1 VNLKRLL
8 AVAYKESLQILRD
21 TRVLIMAFAIPL
33 VLLILFGY
41 AVTLDINNLPL
52 GVYDQD
58 NSQKSRELVESLVQS
73 GYFSVKDYVR
83 SYEELEALIEKGE
96 IKIAIVIPQDFS
108 AEMKS
113 GKKIEIQTILDGSDA
128 NTASIGSGY
137 LSGGLMLFSSK
148 IAQSENKA
156 VIESRIRIWYNQE
169 LKSKN
174 FIIPGLIAVVMMIIG
189 ALLTSLV
196 VAREWERGTMEQ
208 LIATPVKSSELIFGK
223 LIPYFCIGMI
233 DLLVAVV
240 LARLLFKVPFRGDYL
255 FMFLVS
261 GIFLFGALGIGM
273 FISILTK
280 SQQLAYQ
287 MAMLTSFLP
296 GYILSGFI
304 FPIFN
309 MPLFLR
315 IITHIV
321 PARYYIKIL
330 QGIFLKGNGLKILG
344 FEILLLSI
352 FALIMLTIANL
363 IFKKRLP
370 D

>member
-1 VNLKRLL
+1 MNLKRLW
-8 AVAYKESLQILRD
+8 AVGYKESLQILRD
-21 TRVLIMAFAIPL
+21 IRVLIMAFAIPL
-33 VLLILFGY
+33 ILLILFGY
-41 AVTLDINNLPL
+41 AVTLDINNLL
-52 GVYDQD
+52 MGVYDQD
-58 NSQKSRELVESLVQS
+58 NSRESRELVESLVQS
-73 GYFSVKDYVR
+73 GYFSIKDYVK
-83 SYEELEALIEKGE
+83 SYEELETLLEKSE
-96 IKIAIVIPQDFS
+96 IKIALVIPQNFS
-108 AEMKS
+108 ADLKS
-113 GKKIEIQTILDGSDA
+113 GKKIEVQTILDGSDA

-137 LSGGLMLFSSK
+137 LSGGLLLFSSK
-148 IAQSENKA
+148 MAQSDNA
-156 VIESRIRIWYNQE
+156 PAIEGRTRIWYNQE

-174 FIIPGLIAVVMMIIG
+174 FIIPGLIAVIMMIIG

-196 VAREWERGTMEQ
+196 IAREWERGTMEQ

-223 LIPYFCIGMI
+223 LIPYFLVGMI
-233 DLLVAVV
+233 DLLVAVI

-261 GIFLFGALGIGM
+261 GIFLLGALGIGM

-315 IITHIV
+315 VITHIV
-321 PARYYIKIL
+321 PARYYIRIL
-330 QGIFLKGNGLKILG
+330 QDIFLKGNGLKILG
-344 FEILLLSI
+344 GEILLLSI
-352 FALIMLTIANL
+352 FALMMLTIANL

>member
-1 VNLKRLL
+1 MKFRRLW
-8 AVAYKESLQILRD
+8 AVVFKEFLQISRD
-21 TRVLIMAFAIPL
+21 TRILVMAFAVPVGML
-33 VLLILFGY
+33 VLFGY

-58 NSQKSRELVESLVQS
+58 NSQESRGLVSSLMRS
-73 GYFSVKDYVR
+73 GYFSVE
-83 SYEELEALIEKGE
+83 SYADSYQGLLNLIEKGK
-96 IKIAIVIPQDFS
+96 IKIALVIPYDFS
-108 AEMKS
+108 KKIKS
-113 GKKIEIQTILDGSDA
+113 GEKVEVQTILDGSDA
-128 NTASIGSGY
+128 NTATIGAGY
-137 LSGGLMLFSSK
+137 LTGALQLYSLKLT
-148 IAQSENKA
+148 Q
-156 VIESRIRIWYNQE
+156 IEINPPIDGRIRIWYNEE

-174 FIIPGLIAVVMMIIG
+174 YIIPGLIAVIMMIIG
-189 ALLTSLV
+189 TLLTSLV
-196 VAREWERGTMEQ
+196 IAREWERGTMEQ
-208 LIATPVKSSELIFGK
+208 LIATPIQSSELIFGK
-223 LIPYFCIGMI
+223 LVPYFAIGMI
-233 DLLVAVV
+233 DLLLAV
-240 LARLLFKVPFRGDYL
+240 LLGRIIFKVPFRGSFL
-255 FMFLVS
+255 LMFLVS
-261 GIFLFGALGIGM
+261 CIFLAGALGIGM

-287 MAMLTSFLP
+287 MALLTSFLP

-330 QGIFLKGNGLKILG
+330 QGIFLKGNGFPSLIP
-344 FEILLLSI
+344 EILLLSI
-352 FALIMLTIANL
+352 FALIMLSIANL

>member
-1 VNLKRLL
+1 VNLKRLW
-8 AVAYKESLQILRD
+8 AVGYKESLQILRD
-21 TRVLIMAFAIPL
+21 IRVLIMAFAIPL
-33 VLLILFGY
+33 ILLILFGY
-41 AVTLDINNLPL
+41 AVTLDIDNLPL

-58 NSQKSRELVESLVQS
+58 NSRESKELVESLVQS
-73 GYFSVKDYVR
+73 GYFFVEDYVK
-83 SYEELEALIEKGE
+83 SYGELEALLEKSE
-96 IKIAIVIPQDFS
+96 IKIALVIPQNFS
-108 AEMKS
+108 AELKS
-113 GKKIEIQTILDGSDA
+113 GKKIEVQTILDGSDA

-137 LSGGLMLFSSK
+137 LSGGLLLFSSK
-148 IAQSENKA
+148 IAQSDNTP
-156 VIESRIRIWYNQE
+156 VIESKIRIWYNQE
-169 LKSKN
+169 LKSRN
-174 FIIPGLIAVVMMIIG
+174 FIIPGLIAVIMMIIG

-196 VAREWERGTMEQ
+196 IAREWERGTMEQ
-208 LIATPVKSSELIFGK
+208 LIATPVKSSELVFGK
-223 LIPYFCIGMI
+223 LIPYFLVGMI
-233 DLLVAVV
+233 DLLVAVI

-315 IITHIV
+315 IITHVV

-330 QGIFLKGNGLKILG
+330 QGIFLKGNGLQILG
-344 FEILLLSI
+344 GEILLLSI
-352 FALIMLTIANL
+352 FALMMLTIANL

>member
-1 VNLKRLL
+1 MNLKRLS
-8 AVAYKESLQILRD
+8 AVGYKEALQILRD
-21 TRVLIMAFAIPL
+21 IRVLIMAFAVPL
-33 VLLILFGY
+33 ILLILFGY
-41 AVTLDINNLPL
+41 AVTLDIDNLPL

-58 NSQKSRELVESLVQS
+58 NSPKSRELVESLVQS
-73 GYFSVKDYVR
+73 GYFTVENYVS
-83 SYEELEALIEKGE
+83 SYEELERLIEKGK
-96 IKIAIVIPQDFS
+96 IKIAIVIPQNFS
-108 AEMKS
+108 TELKS
-113 GKKIEIQTILDGSDA
+113 GKKIEIQTLLDGSDA

-148 IAQSENKA
+148 LVQSSSRPA
-156 VIESRIRIWYNQE
+156 VEGRIRIWYNQE

-174 FIIPGLIAVVMMIIG
+174 FIIPGLIAVIMMIIG

-208 LIATPVKSSELIFGK
+208 LIATPIKSSELVFGK

-233 DLLVAVV
+233 DLLVAVI
-240 LARLLFKVPFRGDYL
+240 LARLLFKIPFRGGYL

-287 MAMLTSFLP
+287 MAMVTSFLP
-296 GYILSGFI
+296 AYILSGFI

-330 QGIFLKGNGLKILG
+330 QGIFLKGNGLQILG
-344 FEILLLSI
+344 FEILLLSL

-363 IFKKRLP
+363 IFKKKLP